1 MRRDQISGRTMVA
14 KLFAAAGA
22 VCLVASFAIASL
34 LDPWAPLAELLALL
48 DHRVIFAWNRAEH
61 SATVTWLWLHV
72 VMPLLTRP
80 AWFVPTG
87 LGLVFVGAATTFT
100 WSQNPARR

>member
-1 MRRDQISGRTMVA
+1 MVA
-14 KLFAAAGA
+14 KLLAAAGA

-34 LDPWAPLAELLALL
+34 LDPRAPLAELLALL
-48 DHRVIFAWNRAEH
+48 DHRVILAWDRAEH
-61 SATVTWLWLHV
+61 STTATWLWLHV
-72 VMPLLTRP
+72 VMPLLARP

-100 WSQNPARR
+100 WAAEPARH